1 MVTAV
6 WTFIAFTA
14 GLVIGRWIYP
24 SDAVLA
30 RKRGEQLRELE
41 RPEHD
46 HQRAR
51 QIAEI
56 QSELSRIKG
65 WTPTGP

>member
-1 MVTAV
+1 LA
-6 WTFIAFTA
+6 
-14 GLVIGRWIYP
+14 IGRWLYP
-24 SDAVLA
+24 SDAILA
-30 RKRGEQLRELE
+30 RRRGEQLRELE

-46 HQRAR
+46 HRRAR

-56 QSELSRIKG
+56 QSELSRLKG

>member
-1 MVTAV
+1 MFTAFF
-6 WTFIAFTA
+6 TLIAFTA
-14 GLVIGRWIYP
+14 GLAIGRWLYP
-24 SDAVLA
+24 SDAILA
-30 RKRGEQLRELE
+30 RRRGEQLRELE

-46 HQRAR
+46 HRRAR

-56 QSELSRIKG
+56 QSELSRLKG

>member
-1 MVTAV
+1 MFTAV
-6 WTFIAFTA
+6 FTLIAFTA
-14 GLVIGRWIYP
+14 GLVISRWLYP
-24 SDAVLA
+24 NELILA

-46 HQRAR
+46 HQCAR

-65 WTPTGP
+65 WTSTGS